1 MKEGYTVIIVSK
13 KGGRFQFF
21 IRKRLFYLVASL
33 FLALVLLVLITTVFY
48 SSLYKEVL
56 RARFLKMEN
65 ARLRKEN
72 AKVVELA
79 RRLEELE
86 KFRKR
91 VSEMLG
97 LQYSPPPPDIGFA
110 LKNEGERESR
120 PPSSASFEAKEKAA
134 EELPP
139 SDEYVPSGMPVKGV
153 ISRTF
158 SREHPGIDIVAPLGS
173 PVIATASGI
182 VLRAFYSERLGNQVL
197 IDHNGQYRT
206 LYGHL
211 DRIFVKPGDKVKRG
225 EIIGSVGTS
234 GLSTGPHLHYEVL
247 QKNARIDPLLFV
259 QG

>member
-1 MKEGYTVIIVSK
+1 MKEGYTVIIISK

-21 IRKRLFYLVASL
+21 IRKRLFFLVLSL
-33 FLALVLLVLITTVFY
+33 FLALVLLVVITTIFY

-65 ARLRKEN
+65 ARLKKEN

-97 LQYSPPPPDIGFA
+97 LQYSPPPPDIGLA
-110 LKNEGERESR
+110 LKEEVKREGEPRR
-120 PPSSASFEAKEKAA
+120 PVFPDTAEKAV
-134 EELPP
+134 EERLPP
-139 SDEYVPSGMPVKGV
+139 DEYIPSGMPVKGV
-153 ISRTF
+153 VSRTF
-158 SREHPGIDIVAPLGS
+158 SRDHPGIDIVAPLGS

-182 VLRAFYSERLGNQVL
+182 VLKASYSERFGNQVL

-211 DRIFVKPGDKVKRG
+211 DRIFVKPGDKVKKG

-234 GLSTGPHLHYEVL
+234 GLSTGPHLHYEVFL
-247 QKNARIDPLLFV
+247 KNARIDPLLFV
-259 QG
+259 QE